1 MPIPID
7 SYKGHPYSLTDDLDM
22 LETLMM
28 IRCSYQVSQ
37 LGKVEPPRAKV
48 CGFLR
53 RKVKFIKRKKEE
65 EIWANQKP

>member
-1 MPIPID
+1 
-7 SYKGHPYSLTDDLDM
+7 M

-37 LGKVEPPRAKV
+37 LGKVEPPRAKA